1 VTSVSGYLQILE
13 RTLNDES
20 PSKAFVKKAV
30 QQMNKLSSLI
40 SDLLDVSKINTGKM
54 PFNFTSF
61 DLIHLLKEVK
71 DMMQQTS
78 TSHSIVLECN
88 IKELIVNADRQR
100 IEQVIINLI
109 SNAIKYS
116 PQAHNIIVH
125 CLAKDGK
132 AIVSVQDFGAGI
144 PDDEQRFI
152 FERFYRV
159 KNTAAHVSG
168 LGIGLYI
175 SNEIVNRHGGVLS
188 VTSKVDVG
196 STFTFEIP
204 VSF

>member
-1 VTSVSGYLQILE
+1 
-13 RTLNDES
+13 
-20 PSKAFVKKAV
+20 
-30 QQMNKLSSLI
+30 MNNLSLLI

-78 TSHSIVLECN
+78 SSHAIVLEC
-88 IKELIVNADRQR
+88 KTDELMVHADRQR

-109 SNAIKYS
+109 SNAVKYS
-116 PQAHNIIVH
+116 PHASEVILH
-125 CLAKDGK
+125 CLPSNGS

-144 PDDEQRFI
+144 PEEEQKHI

-159 KNTAAHVSG
+159 KNTALHISG

-175 SNEIVNRHGGVLS
+175 SNEIINRHHGRLS
-188 VTSKVDVG
+188 VTSKHNLG
-196 STFTFEIP
+196 STFTFQIP
-204 VSF
+204 VNQ